1 LFSQEDRL
9 VPIKDIAFVRYQA
22 TDLDVME
29 SFLVDFGLH
38 RAHRTPQALYM
49 RANDASPFVHVTE
62 LGGSNQTLGFGLHAS
77 SETDLCDIAAKVGSP
92 VVGNPE
98 PGGGLR
104 VRFVD
109 PNGFQVDVLCGQTQ
123 VTPRPSRLPFP
134 MNPAVG
140 RQRMGRTVR
149 LSTQPCEV
157 ARIGHAALFV
167 SDFRRS
173 YDFYRDVLGFRPSD
187 TYWAQEESNIVAAFM
202 HCGLGTQWTDHHT
215 IALITARDGRARFAH
230 TAFEVLDLDDLAQ
243 GSKYLA
249 SKGHRHSW
257 GIGRHMQGS
266 QLFDYW
272 IDPFGNKIEH
282 WTDGDLVNDDTPVGH
297 AKAGADEL
305 SQWSPPMPEDF
316 LK

>member
-1 LFSQEDRL
+1 M
-9 VPIKDIAFVRYQA
+9 PIKDIAFVRYQA
-22 TDLDVME
+22 TDLDRME

-38 RAHRTPQALYM
+38 RAHRTPEALYM
-49 RANDASPFVHVTE
+49 RAHDASPFVHVTE
-62 LGGSNQTLGFGLHAS
+62 LGSNNQTLGFGLQTS
-77 SETDLCDIAAKVGSP
+77 SESDLHEIAAHVGS
-92 VVGNPE
+92 VVSDNPE

-104 VRFVD
+104 VRFSD
-109 PNGFQVDVLCGQTQ
+109 PNGFLVDALWGQAQGTA
-123 VTPRPSRLPFP
+123 LPARQP
-134 MNPAVG
+134 IAMNPAVG

-149 LSTQPCEV
+149 LSAKPCEV

-173 YDFYRDVLGFRPSD
+173 YDFYTRVLGFKPSD
-187 TYWAQEESNIVAAFM
+187 TYWAQEESNVVAAFM
-202 HCGLGTQWTDHHT
+202 HCGLGQQWTDHHT

-243 GSKYLA
+243 GSKYLT

-257 GIGRHMQGS
+257 GIGRHIQGS

-297 AKAGADEL
+297 AKVGADEL